1 VTTQNSN
8 AIYCYEHLT
17 HLSVLRSNY
26 IKNQNINSLNAY
38 YKELLEFQT
47 LMEKSMKYVIN
58 IQQKIVNLQTFIDLN
73 LKKNILNFGNYEL
86 TRYIRPNLNGVDLV
100 IIRPS
105 SVDAE
110 VKGDLLVSLDKKK
123 SLKDY
128 LEDENNCY
136 LNLKDA
142 LSISIDNQKVSQ
154 KKALDVRLTE
164 GTKNEDDS
172 FSKLKELQ
180 KLDIDLSNMDIRF
193 AINTNELDFMDKNLD
208 SVSSLSE
215 VCIKTNE
222 AVLILSSF
230 L

>member
-1 VTTQNSN
+1 MCAGLTYGAYKLFSFRENQTISSKDDSLSAAKSFLSKTPEELVNDAFPCRVSKELNVIIHDVTTQNSN

-26 IKNQNINSLNAY
+26 IKNQNISSLNAY

-86 TRYIRPNLNGVDLV
+86 TRYIRPNLNGVDLA

-123 SLKDY
+123 
-128 LEDENNCY
+128 
-136 LNLKDA
+136 
-142 LSISIDNQKVSQ
+142 V
-154 KKALDVRLTE
+154 
-164 GTKNEDDS
+164 
-172 FSKLKELQ
+172 
-180 KLDIDLSNMDIRF
+180 
-193 AINTNELDFMDKNLD
+193 
-208 SVSSLSE
+208 
-215 VCIKTNE
+215 
-222 AVLILSSF
+222 
-230 L
+230 